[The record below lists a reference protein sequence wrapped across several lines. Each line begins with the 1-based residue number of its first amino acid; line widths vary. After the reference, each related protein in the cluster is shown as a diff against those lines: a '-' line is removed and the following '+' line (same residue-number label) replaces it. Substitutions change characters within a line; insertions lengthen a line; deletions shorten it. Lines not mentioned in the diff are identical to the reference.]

1 MILRVAMNISFRL
14 SVLADEALTYR
25 LRLEEIAALVFENQ
39 NYQDTHE
46 LFDRRVGKGR
56 SRDAR

>member
-1 MILRVAMNISFRL
+1 
-14 SVLADEALTYR
+14 VLADEALTYR
-25 LRLEEIAALVFENQ
+25 LRLEEIAALIFENQ